1 MIDKDKIIKE
11 LAHHYEYDTF
21 FLAFHGTMSKEE
33 HHKLF
38 INQLKNLF
46 TEEQAEF
53 IKNCLEGGRAKV
65 INYMPNNLLITRE
78 KERLRDDYYQSGK
91 FCMPGGCYR
100 NAIYWG

>member
-53 IKNCLEGGRAKV
+53 IKNCLEGEEQR
-65 INYMPNNLLITRE
+65 
-78 KERLRDDYYQSGK
+78 
-91 FCMPGGCYR
+91 
-100 NAIYWG
+100 